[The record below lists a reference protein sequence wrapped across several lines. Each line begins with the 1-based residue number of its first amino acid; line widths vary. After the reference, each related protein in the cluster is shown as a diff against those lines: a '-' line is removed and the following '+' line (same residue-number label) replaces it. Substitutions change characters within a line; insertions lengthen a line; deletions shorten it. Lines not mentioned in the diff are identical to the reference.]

1 MSFNLTNDL
10 LKVFVSFNHALE
22 VFMTKIFYRLFLF
35 IFLVGTLKMTKI
47 YNKWIYEF
55 PHTKIKGNI
64 SYLFPINI
72 LFINLWH
79 SKMRP
84 HLLIYV
90 IRSRVAMIQTF
101 SPLLWCFATYYKTLD
116 SWKGY
121 AQDSIFKF
129 PIFQIRK
136 RFMIVMHCVT
146 WYNGH
151 FFSILSIFSGNYISS
166 TIVSHFTTSYQSKRY
181 KTKKILPILFM

>member
-1 MSFNLTNDL
+1 MIFLDIFMWYNFQVPINGFSVMSFNLTNDL
-10 LKVFVSFNHALE
+10 LKIFVFFSHALE
-22 VFMTKIFYRLFLF
+22 VFMTQKFYRLFLF

-55 PHTKIKGNI
+55 PHTRIKGNI

-84 HLLIYV
+84 HLLIFV

-101 SPLLWCFATYYKTLD
+101 LPLLWCFATYYKTLD
-116 SWKGY
+116 SWRG
-121 AQDSIFKF
+121 QDMLKIPYSNS
-129 PIFQIRK
+129 PISR
-136 RFMIVMHCVT
+136 
-146 WYNGH
+146 
-151 FFSILSIFSGNYISS
+151 
-166 TIVSHFTTSYQSKRY
+166 
-181 KTKKILPILFM
+181 

>member
-1 MSFNLTNDL
+1 MWYNFQVPFNGFSVMSLNLTNDL
-10 LKVFVSFNHALE
+10 LKVFVFFNHALE
-22 VFMTKIFYRLFLF
+22 VFMTQNLSAFLF

-55 PHTKIKGNI
+55 PHTKIEGNI

-90 IRSRVAMIQTF
+90 IRSRVARIQTF

-121 AQDSIFKF
+121 AQDSILKL

-136 RFMIVMHCVT
+136 RFMIVMHWVT
-146 WYNGH
+146 
-151 FFSILSIFSGNYISS
+151 
-166 TIVSHFTTSYQSKRY
+166 
-181 KTKKILPILFM
+181 